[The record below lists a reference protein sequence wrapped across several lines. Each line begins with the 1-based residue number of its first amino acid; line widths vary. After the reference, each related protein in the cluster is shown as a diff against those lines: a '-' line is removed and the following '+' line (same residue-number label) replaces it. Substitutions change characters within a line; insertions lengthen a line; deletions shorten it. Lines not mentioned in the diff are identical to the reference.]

1 MILSVDN
8 IRFSYNSHPVIDN
21 ISFRLEKGRVLAI
34 LGVNGAG
41 KSTLLKCLNRVL
53 RPQTGSVLLGEE
65 DLHRLSQNAIARRM
79 GYVPQ
84 QHPQTQL
91 TVYESVLLGRRP
103 HMGLTVGQ
111 KDYAVVD
118 QIIGQ
123 MGLTDLAL
131 RPVSDLS
138 GGEAQKVMIAR
149 ALAQSPAILL
159 LDEPTSNLDLKNQM
173 EVMALIRSVVSGR
186 GLMAIVAIHD
196 LNLAVRFADRFLFIK
211 DHQVHAMAGK
221 DDLCAEMIEAVYG
234 VEVVIQQVRG
244 HRVVVP
250 V

>member
-1 MILSVDN
+1 MILSADN
-8 IRFSYNSHPVIDN
+8 IHFSYNSHPVIEN
-21 ISFRLEKGRVLAI
+21 VSFHLEKGRLLAI

-41 KSTLLKCLNRVL
+41 KSTLLKCLNRIL
-53 RPQTGSVLLGEE
+53 RPQTGSVFMGGE
-65 DLHRLSQNAIARRM
+65 DLHRLPQNSIARRM
-79 GYVPQ
+79 GYVPL
-84 QHPQTQL
+84 QHAHSQL

-103 HMGLTVGQ
+103 HMGLTVG
-111 KDYAVVD
+111 KTDYAVVD
-118 QIIGQ
+118 QTIRQ
-123 MGLTDLAL
+123 MGLSPLAL

-138 GGEAQKVMIAR
+138 GGEVQKVMIAR

-173 EVMALIRSVVSGR
+173 DVMALIRSVVRTR

-196 LNLAVRFADRFLFIK
+196 LNLAVRFADHFLFIK
-211 DHQVHAMAGK
+211 DHRVHAIAK
-221 DDLCAEMIEAVYG
+221 KEELNTEMIEQVYG
-234 VEVVIQQVRG
+234 VEVVIQKVGG

>member
-8 IRFSYNSHPVIDN
+8 IRFSYNSHPVIEN
-21 ISFRLEKGRVLAI
+21 VSFNLEKGRLLAI

-53 RPQTGSVLLGEE
+53 RPQAGLVLLGEE
-65 DLHRLSQNAIARRM
+65 NLHQLSQNAIARRM

-84 QHPQTQL
+84 QHPQTKL

-111 KDYAVVD
+111 TDYAVAD
-118 QIIGQ
+118 QTIQQ
-123 MGLTDLAL
+123 MGLSELAL
-131 RPVSDLS
+131 RPVNDLS

-149 ALAQSPAILL
+149 ALAQSPTILL

-173 EVMALIRSVVSGR
+173 EVMALIRSVVTTR

-196 LNLAVRFADRFLFIK
+196 LNLAVRFADHFLFIK
-211 DHQVHAMAGK
+211 DHQVHALATR
-221 DDLCAEMIEAVYG
+221 DELCVETIKAVYG
-234 VEVVIQQVRG
+234 VEVLIQEVGG

>member
-1 MILSVDN
+1 MILAVDK
-8 IRFSYNSHPVIDN
+8 IRFSYNSHPVIEDV
-21 ISFRLEKGRVLAI
+21 SFNLQKGRLLAI

-41 KSTLLKCLNRVL
+41 KSTLLKCLNRIL
-53 RPQTGSVLLGEE
+53 RPQAGSVFLGDE
-65 DLHRLSQNAIARRM
+65 DLHRLPRSTIARRM

-84 QHPQTQL
+84 THARTPL

-103 HMGLTVGQ
+103 HMGMTVGRT
-111 KDYAVVD
+111 DYAVVD
-118 QIIGQ
+118 QIIRQ
-123 MGLTDLAL
+123 MGLSPMAL

-138 GGEAQKVMIAR
+138 GGEAQKVMLAR

-159 LDEPTSNLDLKNQM
+159 LDEPTSSLDLKNQM
-173 EVMALIRSVVSGR
+173 EVMALIRSVVSTR

-196 LNLAVRFADRFLFIK
+196 LNLAVRFADHFLFIK
-211 DHQVHAMAGK
+211 DHRIHAIT
-221 DDLCAEMIEAVYG
+221 DREELCAETISQVYG
-234 VEVVIQQVRG
+234 VEVVIRDVGG

>member
-8 IRFSYNSHPVIDN
+8 IRFSYNSHPVIEN
-21 ISFRLEKGRVLAI
+21 VSFNLEKGHLLAI
-34 LGVNGAG
+34 LGINGAG
-41 KSTLLKCLNRVL
+41 KSTLLKCLNRIL
-53 RPQTGSVLLGEE
+53 RPQAGSVLLGAE

-84 QHPQTQL
+84 HHAQTTL

-103 HMGLTVGQ
+103 HMGLTVG
-111 KDYAVVD
+111 KTDYAVVD
-118 QIIGQ
+118 QTIQQ
-123 MGLTDLAL
+123 MGLSALAL

-138 GGEAQKVMIAR
+138 GGEAQKVAIAR

-173 EVMALIRSVVSGR
+173 EVMALIRSVVSTR

-196 LNLAVRFADRFLFIK
+196 LNLAVRFADHFLFIK
-211 DHQVHAMAGK
+211 DHRIHAIANQ
-221 DDLCAEMIEAVYG
+221 DELCAETIEQVYG
-234 VEVVIQQVRG
+234 LAVVIQEVGG

>member
-8 IRFSYNSHPVIDN
+8 IRFSYNSHPVIEN
-21 ISFRLEKGRVLAI
+21 ISFSLEKGRLLAI

-53 RPQTGSVLLGEE
+53 RPQTGSVLLGKE

-111 KDYAVVD
+111 TDYAVVD

-149 ALAQSPAILL
+149 ALAQSPSILL

-173 EVMALIRSVVSGR
+173 EVMALIRNVVSSR

-211 DHQVHAMAGK
+211 DHQVHAMADK

-234 VEVVIQQVRG
+234 VEVVIQQVGG

>member
-8 IRFSYNSHPVIDN
+8 IRFSYNSHPVIEN
-21 ISFRLEKGRVLAI
+21 ISFSLEKGRLLAI

-84 QHPQTQL
+84 QHTQTQL

-111 KDYAVVD
+111 IDYAVVD

-123 MGLTDLAL
+123 MGLIDLAL

-149 ALAQSPAILL
+149 ALAQSPSILL

-173 EVMALIRSVVSGR
+173 EVMALIRSVVSSR

-196 LNLAVRFADRFLFIK
+196 LNLAVRFADQFLFIK
-211 DHQVHAMAGK
+211 DHQVHAMADK

-234 VEVVIQQVRG
+234 VEVVIQEVGG